1 VPDDDIKFI
10 KGLCL
15 IGAALFLC
23 RLLFG
28 LGVLLHRE
36 MLLQ

>member
-1 VPDDDIKFI
+1 MPDDEIQFM

-23 RLLFG
+23 RLLFDIG
-28 LGVLLHRE
+28 RLVHWE
-36 MLLQ
+36 LQ